1 MKSDMLK
8 LLKKNKDEYV
18 SGSNIGE
25 SFGVT
30 RAAIWKYINKLKEE
44 GYEIESVP
52 KLGYKLLKCPDI
64 LTYEE
69 IKDQL
74 ETETI
79 GRNVVHFDTVGST
92 NEQAKSLAS
101 AAKHGTVVISEEQT
115 GGKGRLGRNF
125 VSPKNK
131 GIWMSIILKPD
142 IEPMKVSLI
151 TQIGAAAVNNA
162 LLDMGIE
169 SLIKWPNDI
178 IINNKKVCGILT
190 EMSCELTMVNYVVL
204 GIGINVNVDSEDFGE
219 EVIKV
224 ATSLKL
230 ETKRTVDRKKLT
242 GYILNNFERLYDN
255 YIEKDDITESISICK
270 NRSILIGKEI
280 RVLKKGEAK
289 KANAVDIKT
298 NGSLVV
304 QYESGEIEELIS
316 GEVSIRGKENYV

>member
-30 RAAIWKYINKLKEE
+30 RTAIWKYINKLKEE

-92 NEQAKSLAS
+92 NEKAKSLAL

-142 IEPMKVSLI
+142 VEPMKVSLI

-162 LLDMGIE
+162 LLNMGIE

-219 EVIKV
+219 DVSKV

-230 ETKRTVDRKKLT
+230 ETKRAVDRKKLT
-242 GYILNNFERLYDN
+242 GYILNNFERLYEN
-255 YIEKDDITESISICK
+255 YVEKDDITESISICK
-270 NRSILIGKEI
+270 NKSILIGKEI
-280 RVLKKGEAK
+280 RVIKKGEAK
-289 KANAVDIKT
+289 KANALDIKT